1 MNDTQHNNTAIML
14 SIIVLSVTFLFVVM
28 LGDVMLNVIML
39 SVVYAECHYA
49 ECHNAESHYAEC
61 RYAECRGATEQDKLV
76 FSSEEER
83 MTLSSGWATQGENSP
98 ITKSQA
104 RPNFTNLSCRLVRTK
119 LERFL
124 CLHTLLP

>member
-1 MNDTQHNNTAIML
+1 
-14 SIIVLSVTFLFVVM
+14 
-28 LGDVMLNVIML
+28 ML

-49 ECHNAESHYAEC
+49 EC
-61 RYAECRGATEQDKLV
+61 RYAECRGASEQDKLV

-104 RPNFTNLSCRLVRTK
+104 RPNFTNLSCRPVRTK
-119 LERFL
+119 LERFML
-124 CLHTLLP
+124 TYTFTLV